1 MKAIEPLSA
10 ALPLRLTTRSGG
22 ATRHTENIFLLR
34 TLINLCIFIHIECIK
49 MRVADVIK
57 SLLKAGVLMAA
68 LAGSA
73 FAAQE
78 TYVVGAGGTYR
89 PFEFENSQKQ
99 LEGFDIDIIKAIA
112 KAENFNVKL
121 VNTPWEGIFAT
132 LGSGDRDIIISG
144 ITITDKRKQMV
155 DFSKP
160 YFPAE
165 QSIVVPADSKVTSLA
180 ALKDEKVGVVN
191 SSTGDIVV
199 SDTLGKNNTAIKRF
213 DNTPLMLQELFEDG
227 VSAAVGDVGVVKYYI
242 KQHPEKQFK
251 LVPDAKFERQ
261 YFGIAV
267 AKGNDELRD
276 KINAGL
282 AKIVA
287 DGTYAKIYK
296 AWFDDNV
303 PTLPAQ

>member
-1 MKAIEPLSA
+1 MNCIEPLA
-10 ALPLRLTTRSGG
+10 NQVVNAVEQKIIRYPDAFRLHAMLSM
-22 ATRHTENIFLLR
+22 
-34 TLINLCIFIHIECIK
+34 CIFMQNKCIK
-49 MRVADVIK
+49 RISHGQEFAQSVFHDGR
-57 SLLKAGVLMAA
+57 AGAA
-68 LAGSA
+68 GQ
-73 FAAQE
+73 AAAE
-78 TYVVGAGGTYR
+78 TYTVGSGGTYR

-112 KAENFNVKL
+112 RAEGFDVKL

-132 LGSGDRDIIISG
+132 LGTGDRDIIISG

-155 DFSKP
+155 DFSAP

-165 QSIVVPADSKVTSLA
+165 QSIVVPQGSKVNSLA
-180 ALKDEKVGVVN
+180 ALKNEKVGVVN

-199 SDTLGKNNTAIKRF
+199 SQELGKNSTSIKRF

-267 AKGNDELRD
+267 AKGNSELLG

-282 AKIVA
+282 QKIVA

-296 AWFDDNV
+296 TWFDDNV

>member
-1 MKAIEPLSA
+1 M
-10 ALPLRLTTRSGG
+10 
-22 ATRHTENIFLLR
+22 
-34 TLINLCIFIHIECIK
+34 
-49 MRVADVIK
+49 MK

-227 VSAAVGDVGVVKYYI
+227 VSAAVGDVGDVGVVKYYI

>member
-1 MKAIEPLSA
+1 MFGKWIKA
-10 ALPLRLTTRSGG
+10 TC
-22 ATRHTENIFLLR
+22 LL
-34 TLINLCIFIHIECIK
+34 
-49 MRVADVIK
+49 
-57 SLLKAGVLMAA
+57 AA

-89 PFEFENSQKQ
+89 PFEYENNQKQ

-132 LGSGDRDIIISG
+132 LNSGDRDIIISG
-144 ITITDKRKQMV
+144 ITITDKRQQMV
-155 DFSKP
+155 DFSAP

-165 QSIVVPADSKVTSLA
+165 QAIVVPASSTVTSLA
-180 ALKDEKVGVVN
+180 SLKNEKVGVVN

-199 SDTLGKNNTAIKRF
+199 SDTLGKNSTAIKRF

-242 KQHPEKQFK
+242 KQHPEKQFR
-251 LVPDAKFERQ
+251 LVSDDKFERQ

-267 AKGNDELRD
+267 AKGNEALRD

-282 AKIVA
+282 KKIIA
-287 DGTYAKIYK
+287 DGTYATIYK
-296 AWFDDNV
+296 TWFDENV

>member
-1 MKAIEPLSA
+1 MMGKWMKACC
-10 ALPLRLTTRSGG
+10 
-22 ATRHTENIFLLR
+22 LL
-34 TLINLCIFIHIECIK
+34 
-49 MRVADVIK
+49 V
-57 SLLKAGVLMAA
+57 A

-73 FAAQE
+73 QAAQE
-78 TYVVGAGGTYR
+78 TYVVGSGGTYR
-89 PFEFENSQKQ
+89 PFEYENSQKQ
-99 LEGFDIDIIKAIA
+99 LEGFDIDIA
-112 KAENFNVKL
+112 KAENFNIKL

-155 DFSKP
+155 DFSAP

-180 ALKDEKVGVVN
+180 ALKSEKVGVVN

-199 SDTLGKNNTAIKRF
+199 SDVLGKNSTSIKRF

-242 KQHPEKQFK
+242 KQHPEKQFR
-251 LVPDAKFERQ
+251 LVPDARFERQ

-267 AKGNDELRD
+267 AKGNAELQA

-282 AKIVA
+282 KKIVA

-296 AWFDDNV
+296 TWFDDNV

>member
-1 MKAIEPLSA
+1 MISKWIKVCC
-10 ALPLRLTTRSGG
+10 LT
-22 ATRHTENIFLLR
+22 
-34 TLINLCIFIHIECIK
+34 
-49 MRVADVIK
+49 
-57 SLLKAGVLMAA
+57 AA
-68 LAGSA
+68 LATSA
-73 FAAQE
+73 QVAAE

-89 PFEFENSQKQ
+89 PFEFENNQKQ
-99 LEGFDIDIIKAIA
+99 LEGFDIDLIKAIA
-112 KAENFNVKL
+112 KAENFDIKL

-132 LGSGDRDIIISG
+132 LNAGDRDIIISG

-155 DFSKP
+155 DFSAP

-165 QSIVVPADSKVTSLA
+165 QSIVVAKGSNVSSLA
-180 ALKDEKVGVVN
+180 ALKNEKVGVVN

-199 SDTLGKNNTAIKRF
+199 SDVLGKNSTAIKRF

-267 AKGNDELRD
+267 AKGNSELQS
-276 KINAGL
+276 KLNAGL
-282 AKIVA
+282 KKIVA
-287 DGTYAKIYK
+287 DGTYAKIYQT
-296 AWFDDNV
+296 WFDNDV

>member
-1 MKAIEPLSA
+1 MISKWMKACCFTA
-10 ALPLRLTTRSGG
+10 AL
-22 ATRHTENIFLLR
+22 
-34 TLINLCIFIHIECIK
+34 
-49 MRVADVIK
+49 VACGY
-57 SLLKAGVLMAA
+57 A
-68 LAGSA
+68 
-73 FAAQE
+73 AAQ

-89 PFEFENSQKQ
+89 PFEFENNQKQ

-112 KAENFNVKL
+112 KAENFDIKL
-121 VNTPWEGIFAT
+121 INTPWEGIFAT

-155 DFSKP
+155 DFSAP

-165 QSIVVPADSKVTSLA
+165 QSIVVAKDSSVNSLA
-180 ALKDEKVGVVN
+180 ALKTEKVGVVN

-199 SDTLGKNNTAIKRF
+199 SDVLGKNSTAIKRF
-213 DNTPLMLQELFEDG
+213 DNTPLMLMLQELFEDG

-267 AKGNDELRD
+267 AKGNTELRD
-276 KINAGL
+276 KLNAGL
-282 AKIVA
+282 KKIVA
-287 DGTYAKIYK
+287 DGTYAKIYQT
-296 AWFDDNV
+296 WFDADV
-303 PTLPAQ
+303 PVLPAQ